1 MLLFFLPLLASMR
14 CWCCCFVLQGDA
26 ALAAPASSAVLASQS
41 EGGVSG
47 LFGHSSADFKSG
59 EEVVDSNATS
69 MPQAMAKSA
78 APVAVGSEA
87 SAMTPHH
94 NPHHPRPRRLL
105 QPPPPPSTAPIV
117 GAAVSLAG
125 PGTAGQPPS
134 AAAAADAGAE
144 HDGGKGGGLPRHAT
158 AGRESL
164 TTVQRRRRLDFSK
177 EVVGS
182 NATTTLPAVGSEA
195 SAITPSGDMALA
207 WNLAAPCCGKRVGSW
222 QALYWEGA
230 EK

>member
-47 LFGHSSADFKSG
+47 LLGHSSADFKSG

-69 MPQAMAKSA
+69 MPQAMAKAA

-94 NPHHPRPRRLL
+94 NPHHPRPRLLL
-105 QPPPPPSTAPIV
+105 QPPPPRARPPLWALPSP
-117 GAAVSLAG
+117 SRG
-125 PGTAGQPPS
+125 PARRDSPHRRRRPLMRERNT
-134 AAAAADAGAE
+134 
-144 HDGGKGGGLPRHAT
+144 T
-158 AGRESL
+158 AGRVAAFRD
-164 TTVQRRRRLDFSK
+164 TRRR
-177 EVVGS
+177 EGS
-182 NATTTLPAVGSEA
+182 
-195 SAITPSGDMALA
+195 
-207 WNLAAPCCGKRVGSW
+207 R
-222 QALYWEGA
+222 
-230 EK
+230 